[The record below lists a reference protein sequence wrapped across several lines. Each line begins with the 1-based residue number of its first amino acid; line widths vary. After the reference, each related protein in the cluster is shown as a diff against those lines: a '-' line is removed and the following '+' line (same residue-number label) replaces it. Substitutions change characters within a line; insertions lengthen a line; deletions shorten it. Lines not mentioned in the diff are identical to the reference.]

1 MKIFLT
7 LLNIALIGIVIWRV
21 SGFFKSSGE
30 EEFTVGRDRAV
41 STETATKVTAP
52 AATPMSVSE
61 AGTLVT
67 RYNLFNL
74 TRCPDAVAGRG
85 ASRPQMTL
93 LGIYKIGN
101 SQGAIIQQRTQ
112 QRGPVRA
119 GTNQQQA
126 EKLYFQVGEVMSNG
140 YTVAAI
146 DSGKVTLSR
155 SGSTLELPLE
165 TAGRNINTTGQTQT
179 NRQPNAQQI
188 QQMMMMGQM
197 RMMGQMMN
205 QQNRLMQQQMQQ
217 QQQQQQQGR
226 QGQVPA
232 RNTGTAAARGR

>member
-7 LLNIALIGIVIWRV
+7 LLNIALIGIVIWRA

-41 STETATKVTAP
+41 STETATRVTAP
-52 AATPMSVSE
+52 AATPMSISE

-101 SQGAIIQQRTQ
+101 SQGAIIQQRAQQ

-126 EKLYFQVGEVMSNG
+126 EKLYFQVGEVMNNG

-155 SGSTLELPLE
+155 SGSTLELQLE

-197 RMMGQMMN
+197 RMMGQMMQ
-205 QQNRLMQQQMQQ
+205 QQNRMMQQ
-217 QQQQQQQGR
+217 QQQQQQQQNR